1 MKNPRG
7 KDKKRG
13 AGDLAAARIGL
24 KPPGGGRLKWVRVGF
39 AWDLFVLAPLFG
51 LPLFWRKLPQWGAV
65 ILGLLLTWFVAWFVL
80 HVSLR
85 MDHAANAAGMI
96 YFVVSFALQLYL
108 GFRGNRLTARAYV
121 RHGWSVDHPEYAAT
135 RKIVQ
140 RWKLGD

>member
-13 AGDLAAARIGL
+13 AGDLSAARIGL

-65 ILGLLLTWFVAWFVL
+65 MLALLLADVLLGLFLSGRALNLAGIALAGVYFLLDLF
-80 HVSLR
+80 
-85 MDHAANAAGMI
+85 
-96 YFVVSFALQLYL
+96 L
-108 GFRGNRLTARAYV
+108 GVWGNRLTARAYV